1 MWRIMTLTIAAALAS
16 AVFASAGQS
25 AEPGCVEW
33 SKAGPIIAQ
42 NGLVPA
48 NVIYQKVLKRSGGQI
63 VSQALCNLGGQFVY
77 RLVVLS
83 QTGEV
88 TNVTVDAR
96 TGQF

>member
-1 MWRIMTLTIAAALAS
+1 MWRVLKPVIAADLAAAL
-16 AVFASAGQS
+16 FAIAGQ
-25 AEPGCVEW
+25 AKEPGCVEW
-33 SKAGPIIAQ
+33 SRAGPINAE

-48 NVIYQKVLKRSGGQI
+48 NVIFKEVQKRAGGKI

-77 RLVVLS
+77 RLVVLGP
-83 QTGEV
+83 TGEV